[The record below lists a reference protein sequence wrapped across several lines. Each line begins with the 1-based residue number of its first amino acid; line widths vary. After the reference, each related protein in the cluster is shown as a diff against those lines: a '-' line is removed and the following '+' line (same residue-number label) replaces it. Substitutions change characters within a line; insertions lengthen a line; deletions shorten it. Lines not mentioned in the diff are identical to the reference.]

1 MAKYDYFMRSAQLE
15 NYECQIY
22 HIKPNSSFEYE
33 EVPVSFRCSPANQKD
48 IKSYRITKG
57 VLGDKDSVYL
67 IATNLPE
74 RIEPND
80 RVVFMGKILNVESV
94 GFYLNDSGIV
104 DASIMSIEYLEAR
117 SPKGI
122 TLK

>member
-1 MAKYDYFMRSAQLE
+1 MGKFDYYCHATQLE
-15 NYECQIY
+15 NYECLIY
-22 HIKPNSSFEYE
+22 HIKPNSKFEYE
-33 EVPVSFRCSPANQKD
+33 ETPVRFRCSPANSRD
-48 IKSYRITKG
+48 VKSYRITKG
-57 VLGDKDSVYL
+57 VLGDKDSVFL

-74 RIEPND
+74 NIEPND

-94 GFYLNDSGIV
+94 GFYLQDNGIV

-117 SPKGI
+117 SPKGL